1 MSSSKQATTS
11 ERLRHAFSSGT
22 VVAPGAH
29 SPLIARIVERLGFD
43 TVYLG
48 GYMTA
53 AQLGTIEPTLTL
65 TEQVTIADQIVRS
78 VDLPVIVDADAGF
91 GDVLHVG
98 KTVREFERA
107 GVAAIH
113 IEDQVYPKRVGY
125 HRGENHLV
133 TRDEFVAKLDAALSA
148 RSNPDFQ
155 IIARVD
161 ARDAVGGSFSE
172 AVERAHLA
180 LNAGVDAIMP
190 MLHTHPD
197 EMRMFHEAVPD
208 TPLVHLSGF
217 NEGRSVDECV
227 ADGFNVIL
235 YPLSSLISAVS
246 AVHATYSHLKQTGSV
261 ATTTA
266 DDSRVIDLIED
277 LLLIDEFHAYEKQAS
292 GFTATQTS

>member
-1 MSSSKQATTS
+1 MSSSKHSVRQ
-11 ERLRHAFSSGT
+11 RLHEAFSSGT

-29 SPLIARIVERLGFD
+29 SPLVARIVERLGFEA
-43 TVYLG
+43 VYLG

-53 AQLGTIEPTLTL
+53 AQLATIEPTLTL
-65 TEQVTIADQIVRS
+65 TEQVEVAAQIVRS

-133 TRDEFVAKLDAALSA
+133 DRDEFVAKLDAALSA
-148 RSNPDFQ
+148 RSSSDFL
-155 IIARVD
+155 IIARID
-161 ARDAVGGSFSE
+161 ARDAVGGSFEE
-172 AVERAHLA
+172 AVARAQLA
-180 LNAGVDAIMP
+180 LEAGVDAIMP
-190 MLHTHPD
+190 MLHTHAD
-197 EMRMFHEAVPD
+197 EMAKFHEAVPD

-227 ADGFNVIL
+227 SDGFNVIL
-235 YPLSSLISAVS
+235 YPLSALISAVT
-246 AVHATYSHLKQTGSV
+246 AVEATYSRLKETGRVDSS
-261 ATTTA
+261 TTH
-266 DDSRVIDLIED
+266 DSRVIDFIED
-277 LLLIDEFHAYEKQAS
+277 LLRIDEYHRYEKEAAGMRSPQKS
-292 GFTATQTS
+292 